1 MMRAILAVAAATMI
15 AASFAHAQ
23 QTTIPGVGMRDPNA
37 PIEWSADK
45 FDADANS
52 KSATYTG
59 NVLIKQG
66 DVRIHADTVHVNI
79 VNGKPDKIRA
89 NGHVVVDAPSGTATG
104 DSGVYDVN
112 PRIVTLYGRV
122 VLTKDKN
129 VMRGPVLTVNLITG
143 VASLVGKQ
151 GQLGRVQGL
160 IVPASQKP
168 EADQNP

>member
-1 MMRAILAVAAATMI
+1 MMRVILAI
-15 AASFAHAQ
+15 AAGAMAFVSVAEAE
-23 QTTIPGVGMRDPNA
+23 QTGAASMGMRDPNA

-52 KSATYTG
+52 KSATYSG

-66 DVRIHADTVHVNI
+66 DMRIHADTVHINV
-79 VNGKPDKIRA
+79 VDGKPEKILA
-89 NGHVVVDAPSGTATG
+89 KGHVVVDAPSGTATG

-151 GQLGRVQGL
+151 GQPGRVQGL

>member
-1 MMRAILAVAAATMI
+1 MRAILAI
-15 AASFAHAQ
+15 AAGAMAFVSVADAQ
-23 QTTIPGVGMRDPNA
+23 QTGVASMGMRDPNA

-66 DVRIHADTVHVNI
+66 DMRIHADTVHINI
-79 VNGKPDKIRA
+79 VDGKPEKILA

-112 PRIVTLYGRV
+112 PRIVTLHGRV

-129 VMRGPVLTVNLITG
+129 VMRGSMLTVNLITG
-143 VASLVGKQ
+143 LAKMGGGEQ
-151 GQLGRVQGL
+151 GPPSRVQGL
-160 IVPASQKP
+160 FYTTPQTPSTNQKL
-168 EADQNP
+168 